1 MTVTQYLAGWG
12 WGIQDNVNMGAS
24 SLLAALTSP
33 LVWGLLIY
41 TLYLVYCG
49 TTTNETLKW
58 SEWKEDM
65 ADGFAFRRS
74 MPADREK
81 NERVEPR
88 CARWPVDVQQ
98 IIVTTQ
104 DGQPPAENLRLP
116 GQGSWERVWNLSNV
130 ENLYDMGL
138 WDNLVDVF
146 LPDYGFGQRVDEPNA
161 ERRRR
166 R

>member
-1 MTVTQYLAGWG
+1 
-12 WGIQDNVNMGAS
+12 MGAS

-33 LVWGLLIY
+33 LVWGLLLY
-41 TLYLVYCG
+41 SLYLVYSG

-88 CARWPVDVQQ
+88 CGRWPVDVQQ

-116 GQGSWERVWNLSNV
+116 GQGAWERVWNLSNV

-138 WDNLVDVF
+138 WDNLVDIFVS
-146 LPDYGFGQRVDEPNA
+146 DYGFGQRADEPNA